1 MGATVEG
8 NCQFETC
15 EEEASDPLWEDVSAP
30 WALCEPHRIHFRFR
44 LGETRRRWRLVTR
57 PLTDRG
63 DRLWFEEK
71 VPWDP
76 L

>member
-44 LGETRRRWRLVTR
+44 L
-57 PLTDRG
+57 
-63 DRLWFEEK
+63 WFEEK